1 MMVLICCG
9 ITLFCTMV
17 IGVDEAGKGPVLGPM
32 VISAIACENE
42 DELREIGVR
51 DSKALTPKKRKEIY
65 NILTTKFP
73 YYSVVITASEID
85 ALRETMSMNV
95 ITAKSHAM
103 AIKQVAA
110 MTSDTISKNI
120 CVDACDVNEKRYGTI
135 ISGYIGSSYT
145 VVARHRA
152 DSLYP
157 VVAAASIIAKVT
169 RDTIIEDIKRELYD
183 EWGNI
188 GSGYPS
194 DPKTVTFLK
203 NYIEMRHKAP
213 YIARSS
219 WATVKNMLASQ
230 SATDKVS
237 VPSTQKQLFE

>member
-1 MMVLICCG
+1 
-9 ITLFCTMV
+9 MV

-65 NILTTKFP
+65 NILTKQFP
-73 YYSVVITASEID
+73 YHSIVITASEID
-85 ALRETMSMNV
+85 ALREAMTMNV

-103 AIKQVAA
+103 AIKKVAA
-110 MTSDTISKNI
+110 ITSDAVSQKI
-120 CVDACDVNEKRYGTI
+120 CIDACDVNEERYGTI

-152 DSLYP
+152 DSMYP
-157 VVAAASIIAKVT
+157 VVAAASIVAKVT
-169 RDTIIEDIKRELYD
+169 RDNIIDEIKRELYD
-183 EWGNI
+183 EWGDI

-194 DPKTVTFLK
+194 DPKTVAFLK

-219 WATVKNMLASQ
+219 WATVKNMLAYQ
-230 SATDKVS
+230 STPDKGTA
-237 VPSTQKQLFE
+237 PSTQKHLFE

>member
-1 MMVLICCG
+1 MVLICCG
-9 ITLFCTMV
+9 ITLFCIMV

-42 DELREIGVR
+42 EDLREIGVR
-51 DSKALTPKKRKEIY
+51 DSKALTPSKRKEIY
-65 NILTTKFP
+65 NTLTKQFP
-73 YYSVVITASEID
+73 YHSIVITASEID
-85 ALRETMSMNV
+85 ALREAMTMNV

-103 AIKQVAA
+103 AIKKVAA
-110 MTSDTISKNI
+110 ITSDAISKEI
-120 CVDACDVNEKRYGTI
+120 RIDACDVNEKRYGAT

-152 DSLYP
+152 DSMYP

-169 RDTIIEDIKRELYD
+169 RDNIIDDIKRDLYD
-183 EWGNI
+183 EWGDI

-203 NYIEMRHKAP
+203 NYIEVRRKAP

-219 WATVKNMLASQ
+219 WATVKKMLASQ
-230 SATDKVS
+230 SKTDKATT
-237 VPSTQKQLFE
+237 PSAQKHLFE